1 MKIVRGAAEEGEDFL
16 LMNSMYTVEVEMSV
30 DVEEQTSLVLRVVF
44 CLALWRLLVE
54 MHYHFL
60 KL

>member
-1 MKIVRGAAEEGEDFL
+1 MLGAAEEGEDFL

-30 DVEEQTSLVLRVVF
+30 DEEAQTSLVPRVVF
-44 CLALWRLLVE
+44 CLELWQLLVE